1 MQYHCTMGLFP
12 EIKRA
17 WLTVDSDIY
26 IWSYEHGFVDLNSL
40 WIFLNFSFRTDVAYY
55 DGLNEVIIS
64 VGLVKPKPNVFNHGY
79 VKHLLVVT
87 TTAQILV
94 LGVRFTSPSPEGPLG
109 PLETLH
115 LLPEPILDV
124 PTEGVLITTIT
135 CSDNGRLFL
144 GGRDGSLFEIDYRV
158 IFLHF

>member
-1 MQYHCTMGLFP
+1 M
-12 EIKRA
+12 
-17 WLTVDSDIY
+17 
-26 IWSYEHGFVDLNSL
+26 
-40 WIFLNFSFRTDVAYY
+40 
-55 DGLNEVIIS
+55 S

-94 LGVRFTSPSPEGPLG
+94 LGVRFTSALPEGPLG

-115 LLPEPILDV
+115 LLPEPILDI

-158 IFLHF
+158 NFRHCMLRLKNNNFLKRWNGVGLENGSTKRITQLVIYPI